1 MIDSERIVTLDD
13 LVDRVP
19 EALLREAEQS
29 RLAAEEIIDDL
40 HPNHSK
46 EPTNVTKDLSKAQRI
61 RKFLSEKPE
70 ARNRDI
76 VEALKAYKVTAA
88 DVANVKSL
96 MKRSE
101 GKPARRK
108 ASDEPKA
115 PGARSESTA
124 LVPSGGGMSLAEL
137 EAGVAFVKTVGSLT
151 RAKHLLII
159 LETIKDSVK

>member
-1 MIDSERIVTLDD
+1 MIDSERVVTLDD
-13 LVDRVP
+13 LVERVP
-19 EALLREAEQS
+19 EALLREAEQN

-40 HPNHSK
+40 QPNHTK
-46 EPTNVTKDLSKAQRI
+46 GPLNVAKDLSKAQRI

-101 GKPARRK
+101 GKQTNRK
-108 ASDEPKA
+108 SGEATTTSAKTD
-115 PGARSESTA
+115 STA
-124 LVPSGGGMSLAEL
+124 LVPSGGGMSLSEL
-137 EAGVAFVKTVGSLT
+137 EAGVAFVKSVGSLT